1 MGVASIKIEG
11 RMKRPEY
18 VAIVTRAYRTVLN
31 GGKLTPSRSQELETA
46 FSRQGFYPTAI
57 SEARPAAICLAA
69 VQEGEDTADPV
80 RLCPRHL

>member
-31 GGKLTPSRSQELETA
+31 GGKLTQADLAR
-46 FSRQGFYPTAI
+46 I
-57 SEARPAAICLAA
+57 STDTGDALVLKEKTNTIEIAR
-69 VQEGEDTADPV
+69 T
-80 RLCPRHL
+80 R